1 MLKIK
6 KNDEVIII
14 KGKDRKKRGHVMLV
28 LIKENKVVVGGLNM
42 YKRHLK
48 RKSEKEQS
56 QIISMEKPV
65 AMGNVMLI
73 CPHCNLP
80 TRVGFDLKSDKKTRI
95 CKKCRKNI

>member
-6 KNDEVIII
+6 KNDEVMII
-14 KGKDRKKRGHVMLV
+14 KGKDRKKRGKVMLV
-28 LIKENKVVVGGLNM
+28 LTRENKFVVGGLNM

-65 AMGNVMLI
+65 AGSNVMLI

-80 TRVGFDLKSDKKTRI
+80 TRVGFDLTGDKKTRI